1 MYSIEYSLPYIALFL
16 FFLIISF
23 FENKNKNLISNFS
36 LLLFIIFIGFRGYIG
51 WDWYSYTEVFDRI
64 IPFFNSNSS
73 DNFAYFD
80 TGLYPGFTIIISIFK
95 IFSDSY
101 IFFILFLTIVSGF
114 SFKTLFVK
122 YNINVSLGFALLI
135 LFGLNIQIDL
145 LRNNLSI
152 IFFLFSLDSLLKR
165 KKISFFVLNII
176 GVTIHLS
183 SIFFL
188 PLYFVLHKRIKT
200 HVLILSVV
208 GVYIYF
214 TKVNFEMIIN
224 KLSFLI
230 SEDIQTKLEVYS
242 SIESLF
248 ASDVNVLLF
257 LLKIFFLV
265 IITYFYDKIISSYP
279 KLIVFLN
286 LALLNI
292 LSFLYFSSFNVLH
305 SRLQYLFVLSFI
317 FCIPHIY
324 MNLYKTRFFSLRKSI
339 LFLFVIF
346 QCFSMTQRYGIIL
359 FKYENNLFNW
369 DNLYERTKIFDNNAY
384 EIQPLK

>member
-23 FENKNKNLISNFS
+23 FEHKNKNLISNVS
-36 LLLFIIFIGFRGYIG
+36 LFIFIIFIGFRGYIG
-51 WDWYSYTEVFDRI
+51 WDWYSYTEIFDRI

-73 DNFAYFD
+73 DNFNYFD
-80 TGLYPGFTIIISIFK
+80 TGIYPGFTIIISIFK

-101 IFFILFLTIVSGF
+101 IFFILFLTIVSGL

-145 LRNNLSI
+145 LRNNLAII
-152 IFFLFSLDSLLKR
+152 IFFFSLDSLLKR
-165 KKISFFVLNII
+165 KKKSFFILNII

-188 PLYFVLHKRIKT
+188 PLYFVLHKRIKK

-214 TKVNFEMIIN
+214 TKVNFEMIID
-224 KLSFLI
+224 KLSFLPQ
-230 SEDIQTKLEVYS
+230 DIQTKLEVYS
-242 SIESLF
+242 SIEALF
-248 ASDVNVLLF
+248 SIDVNVLLF
-257 LLKIFFLV
+257 LLKIFLLF
-265 IITYFYDKIISSYP
+265 IIIYFYDIIINSYP
-279 KLIVFLN
+279 KSIVFLN

-292 LSFLYFSSFNVLH
+292 LSFLYFSSFNIMH

-324 MNLYKTRFFSLRKSI
+324 LNLYKTPFFSLKKSI
-339 LFLFVIF
+339 LFFFVIF
-346 QCFSMTQRYGIIL
+346 QCFSMSQRYGVIL
-359 FKYENNLFNW
+359 FKYENNLFSW
-369 DNLYERTKIFDNNAY
+369 DNLYERTKILENNAY
-384 EIQPLK
+384 EIQPLN